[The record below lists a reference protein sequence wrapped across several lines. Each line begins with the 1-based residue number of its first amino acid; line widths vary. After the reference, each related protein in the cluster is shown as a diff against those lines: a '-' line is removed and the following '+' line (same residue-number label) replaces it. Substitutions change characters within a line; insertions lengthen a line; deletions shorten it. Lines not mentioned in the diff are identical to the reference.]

1 MQSGLVDMTYN
12 VGCPNLAALCSGQRP
27 RRSLDQYEL
36 AREVKAWVQASRGQY
51 M

>member
-1 MQSGLVDMTYN
+1 MAYK

-36 AREVKAWVQASRGQY
+36 AREVKAWVQASSVQY
-51 M
+51 V